1 MLSAKKHF
9 KYRCLLSLWLIALSA
24 NVIGQSQK
32 IDILYGGNF
41 KKDEAQF
48 PGASIFTKDVNGQVQ
63 FRHQG
68 ADMWCDQAFLYA
80 DENRIYAEGNIYLEQ
95 GDTLKLWSN
104 SISYNGNSR
113 LLKAMGKVRMLKDT
127 TSLQSDTLYFNRED
141 QMAYYNTGGK
151 IIDSNNIL
159 TSRFGT
165 YFIDEKKYQ
174 FDQKVHI
181 DNPEYTLDSDKLTY
195 YTDTKYAYLNG
206 PSTIVGED
214 YQFYCEKGFYN
225 TELQKGYGNKN
236 TEIHYSDRIINGDS
250 VYFENATSFASA
262 TNNIQVLDTINQSII
277 RSNYAEVWKAIDSVF
292 ATKRA
297 VAINV
302 LQNDSLYIHGDTL
315 FVTGTKENRVLKS
328 YRNSRF
334 FKTGMSGICDTIK
347 YIQTEDVTEL
357 IGDPVVWNGE
367 SQLTGDK
374 MWILS
379 DPETQ
384 KLDSLIVESNAFVVS
399 KDTINNLGF
408 NQAKGADL
416 GGKFVDNA
424 LNQIKLHKNT
434 ELIYYMYDENQELLG
449 VNKTICSEIELQLE
463 NGDIRD
469 IIFRVNP
476 DGTIYPIE
484 QFPEEMKKLEG
495 FIWREDERIYTLD
508 DLIIDSKN

>member
-1 MLSAKKHF
+1 
-9 KYRCLLSLWLIALSA
+9 
-24 NVIGQSQK
+24 
-32 IDILYGGNF
+32 
-41 KKDEAQF
+41 
-48 PGASIFTKDVNGQVQ
+48 
-63 FRHQG
+63 
-68 ADMWCDQAFLYA
+68 
-80 DENRIYAEGNIYLEQ
+80 
-95 GDTLKLWSN
+95 
-104 SISYNGNSR
+104 
-113 LLKAMGKVRMLKDT
+113 
-127 TSLQSDTLYFNRED
+127 
-141 QMAYYNTGGK
+141 
-151 IIDSNNIL
+151 
-159 TSRFGT
+159 
-165 YFIDEKKYQ
+165 
-174 FDQKVHI
+174 
-181 DNPEYTLDSDKLTY
+181 
-195 YTDTKYAYLNG
+195 
-206 PSTIVGED
+206 
-214 YQFYCEKGFYN
+214 
-225 TELQKGYGNKN
+225 
-236 TEIHYSDRIINGDS
+236 
-250 VYFENATSFASA
+250 
-262 TNNIQVLDTINQSII
+262 
-277 RSNYAEVWKAIDSVF
+277 
-292 ATKRA
+292 
-297 VAINV
+297 
-302 LQNDSLYIHGDTL
+302 
-315 FVTGTKENRVLKS
+315 
-328 YRNSRF
+328 
-334 FKTGMSGICDTIK
+334 MSGICDTIK

>member
-1 MLSAKKHF
+1 
-9 KYRCLLSLWLIALSA
+9 
-24 NVIGQSQK
+24 
-32 IDILYGGNF
+32 
-41 KKDEAQF
+41 
-48 PGASIFTKDVNGQVQ
+48 
-63 FRHQG
+63 
-68 ADMWCDQAFLYA
+68 
-80 DENRIYAEGNIYLEQ
+80 
-95 GDTLKLWSN
+95 
-104 SISYNGNSR
+104 
-113 LLKAMGKVRMLKDT
+113 
-127 TSLQSDTLYFNRED
+127 
-141 QMAYYNTGGK
+141 
-151 IIDSNNIL
+151 
-159 TSRFGT
+159 
-165 YFIDEKKYQ
+165 
-174 FDQKVHI
+174 
-181 DNPEYTLDSDKLTY
+181 
-195 YTDTKYAYLNG
+195 
-206 PSTIVGED
+206 
-214 YQFYCEKGFYN
+214 
-225 TELQKGYGNKN
+225 
-236 TEIHYSDRIINGDS
+236 
-250 VYFENATSFASA
+250 
-262 TNNIQVLDTINQSII
+262 
-277 RSNYAEVWKAIDSVF
+277 
-292 ATKRA
+292 
-297 VAINV
+297 
-302 LQNDSLYIHGDTL
+302 
-315 FVTGTKENRVLKS
+315 
-328 YRNSRF
+328 
-334 FKTGMSGICDTIK
+334 MSGICDTIK

-484 QFPEEMKKLEG
+484 QFPEEMRKARRFYMARRRKG
-495 FIWREDERIYTLD
+495 FTLD